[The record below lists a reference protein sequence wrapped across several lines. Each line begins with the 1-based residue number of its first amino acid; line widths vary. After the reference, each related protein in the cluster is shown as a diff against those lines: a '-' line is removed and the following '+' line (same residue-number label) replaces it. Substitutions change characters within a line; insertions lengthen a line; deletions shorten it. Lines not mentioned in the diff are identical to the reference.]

1 MEICSAV
8 CLFERQCGAAYLK
21 AIDPPEFSAETDLEV
36 LVANSFPD
44 PRATDMIYTFTAG
57 SNFCYTWIFGTEER
71 TWSIVCLSQFAVPHQ
86 FYSLFVSLK
95 GFLGD
100 IAEPCLF
107 LDHVYEFVRKW
118 RVEDGVMEVPGQEPV
133 PLQQNSD
140 VTGFNPFLYF
150 NAQVTVPCL
159 WRTMISGGRILL
171 RCSDAV
177 VMSSAVFAAMSLL
190 YPLAYRE
197 PIMICV
203 SNDDPRLENERFEG
217 LVAVLAN
224 APVQDTKFDYVAT
237 GTRQSPVVDV
247 AESQHIMLAKM
258 ARVKRTV
265 DAVLNRQLLINPY
278 SDLLEYPIVADD
290 LVRYYPDE
298 KMRGGITTE
307 ELRLFETTET
317 FREYRRSVIFRDH
330 FRQAFLSMD
339 AETALRGMSAQHLT
353 EILEIIGQLRKN
365 PKYAH
370 DAHFTAVLH
379 RHKKIARMSV
389 RPSE

>member
-21 AIDPPEFSAETDLEV
+21 AIDPPEFNVENDLEI

-44 PRATDMIYTFTAG
+44 TPATDLIYTFTAG
-57 SNFCYTWIFGTEER
+57 HNFCYTWIFGTEER
-71 TWSIVCLSQFAVPHQ
+71 AWSIVCLSQYVVPHQ

-95 GFLGD
+95 GFLDD
-100 IAEPCLF
+100 IGEPCLF

-118 RVEDGVMEVPGQEPV
+118 RIDDGMLEVPGQEAV
-133 PLQQNSD
+133 PLQQNTD

-150 NAQVTVPCL
+150 NAQVTVPSI
-159 WRTMISGGRILL
+159 WRAMISGGRILL
-171 RCSDAV
+171 RCSDPV

-197 PIMICV
+197 PVTICV
-203 SNDDPRLENERFEG
+203 SLDDPRLENERFEG
-217 LVAVLAN
+217 MVAVLAN
-224 APVQDTKFDYVAT
+224 APVQDTKFDCVAVAT
-237 GTRQSPVVDV
+237 RQNPVVDV
-247 AESQHIMLAKM
+247 AESQRIMLGKM

-290 LVRYYPDE
+290 LIRYYPDE
-298 KMRGGITTE
+298 KMRGGITTD

-317 FREYRRSVIFRDH
+317 FREYRRSVVFRDH

-339 AETALRGMSAQHLT
+339 AQTALRGMSTQHLV
-353 EILEIIGQLRKN
+353 EILDIIHELRKN

-370 DAHFTAVLH
+370 DAHFAAVLH
-379 RHKKIARMSV
+379 KHKKIARMSV
-389 RPSE
+389 K